1 MNDTII
7 SSVSG
12 SILNGDLAEGL
23 CIIVPPGLTALRV
36 EGKMFFEQMTGR
48 FPEDAVDDAAFAGN
62 IKGKHLLYVDTA
74 EHIICN
80 IDDMRELVNGILA
93 TFSDLGIKDI
103 AMNGIRCDNRPDMTI
118 RPEVY
123 QREFIK
129 EYIADH
135 PGTFEKISLVDLHG
149 GFNK

>member
-1 MNDTII
+1 M
-7 SSVSG
+7 
-12 SILNGDLAEGL
+12 
-23 CIIVPPGLTALRV
+23 
-36 EGKMFFEQMTGR
+36 GKSCSKLFKSLIFI
-48 FPEDAVDDAAFAGN
+48 F
-62 IKGKHLLYVDTA
+62 IKFKFTFQVRWLIYKKH
-74 EHIICN
+74 
-80 IDDMRELVNGILA
+80 
-93 TFSDLGIKDI
+93 
-103 AMNGIRCDNRPDMTI
+103 CDNRPDMTI